1 MRKIIVSVFFLFIFI
16 FLFFRIANPFENKRV
31 KFSIP
36 PSNLA
41 SVQRGAKYF
50 MNYCSGCHSLQ
61 YMRYNRLGVDLNIDD
76 PSNSAPQQRLKDNL
90 VFTQA
95 KTSDTIKSSLH
106 KKESLLWFG
115 KPPPDLSLSIRARS
129 ADWVYNYLLSFY
141 LDDTRPFGVNNSFI
155 KNTAMPDPLAI
166 IRMDTNTYHTNINDR
181 SSLKIINRTYS
192 HSNKSRLKTPMLEG
206 IVIDLVNFL
215 AYTAEP
221 TKNNRQSLGKKVCG
235 FLLLLTYFV
244 YLLKKQIWGNIE
256 KINIFHNP

>member
-1 MRKIIVSVFFLFIFI
+1 MWKISGFFLFISI
-16 FLFFRIANPFENKRV
+16 FLFTLANSSENKLI
-31 KFSIP
+31 K
-36 PSNLA
+36 PSSSDLA
-41 SVQRGAKYF
+41 SLQRGAKYF

-61 YMRYNRLGVDLNIDD
+61 YMRYNRLGVDLKIEDKFD
-76 PSNSAPQQRLKDNL
+76 SSTQQRLKDNL

-95 KTSDTIKSSLH
+95 KTSDTIKSNLR
-106 KKESLLWFG
+106 KEESLRWFG

-166 IRMDTNTYHTNINDR
+166 IRMDTNAYHNLNKTNDR
-181 SSLKIINRTYS
+181 LSLKISKHAIYS
-192 HSNKSRLKTPMLEG
+192 HSNKSRSPIPSLEE
-206 IVIDLVNFL
+206 VVTDLVNFL
-215 AYTAEP
+215 TYIADP

-244 YLLKKQIWGNIE
+244 YILKKQIWGNV
-256 KINIFHNP
+256 KK